1 MNTRTHEII
10 REYIGVLTHQ
20 ALNRELTWTTAVGDM
35 EYRYIIKSLDGK
47 DLLGVSYRMRSIDSV
62 DLTINGETFRT
73 RNKPIIE
80 RVSMLFRII
89 NYDKKDNI
97 ISDATIQFMRHYVHE
112 NRRARNVN
120 GCSVLNGAT
129 KARAKS
135 STTWHNKLIRL

>member
-10 REYIGVLTHQ
+10 REYISVLTHQ

-89 NYDKKDNI
+89 NYEKKDNI
-97 ISDATIQFMRHYVHE
+97 ISDATIQFMRHYVNE
-112 NRRARNVN
+112 NR
-120 GCSVLNGAT
+120 
-129 KARAKS
+129 
-135 STTWHNKLIRL
+135 

>member
-80 RVSMLFRII
+80 RVGMLFRII
-89 NYDKKDNI
+89 NYEKKDNV
-97 ISDATIQFMRHYVHE
+97 ISDNTIQFMRHYVNE
-112 NRRARNVN
+112 NR
-120 GCSVLNGAT
+120 
-129 KARAKS
+129 
-135 STTWHNKLIRL
+135 

>member
-80 RVSMLFRII
+80 RVGMLFRII
-89 NYDKKDNI
+89 NYEKKDNI
-97 ISDATIQFMRHYVHE
+97 ISDATIQFMRHYVNE
-112 NRRARNVN
+112 NR
-120 GCSVLNGAT
+120 
-129 KARAKS
+129 
-135 STTWHNKLIRL
+135 

>member
-35 EYRYIIKSLDGK
+35 EYRYIIKSLDGH
-47 DLLGVSYRMRSIDSV
+47 DLLGVSYRMRSVDSV

-80 RVSMLFRII
+80 RVGMLFRII
-89 NYDKKDNI
+89 NYEKKDNV
-97 ISDATIQFMRHYVHE
+97 ISDNTIQFMRHYVNE
-112 NRRARNVN
+112 NR
-120 GCSVLNGAT
+120 
-129 KARAKS
+129 
-135 STTWHNKLIRL
+135 

>member
-80 RVSMLFRII
+80 RVGMLFRII
-89 NYDKKDNI
+89 NYDRKDNI
-97 ISDATIQFMRHYVHE
+97 ISDATIQFMRHYVNE
-112 NRRARNVN
+112 N
-120 GCSVLNGAT
+120 
-129 KARAKS
+129 K
-135 STTWHNKLIRL
+135 

>member
-47 DLLGVSYRMRSIDSV
+47 DLLGVSYRMRSVDSV

-80 RVSMLFRII
+80 RVGMLFRII
-89 NYDKKDNI
+89 NYENKDNV
-97 ISDATIQFMRHYVHE
+97 ISDNTIQFMRHYVNE
-112 NRRARNVN
+112 NR
-120 GCSVLNGAT
+120 
-129 KARAKS
+129 
-135 STTWHNKLIRL
+135 

>member
-35 EYRYIIKSLDGK
+35 EYRYIIKTLDGK
-47 DLLGVSYRMRSIDSV
+47 DLLGVSYRMRSVDSV

-80 RVSMLFRII
+80 RVGMLFRII
-89 NYDKKDNI
+89 NYEKKDNVI
-97 ISDATIQFMRHYVHE
+97 KDNTIQFMRQYVKE
-112 NRRARNVN
+112 NR
-120 GCSVLNGAT
+120 
-129 KARAKS
+129 
-135 STTWHNKLIRL
+135 

>member
-47 DLLGVSYRMRSIDSV
+47 DLLGVSYRMRSVDSV

-80 RVSMLFRII
+80 RVGMLFRII
-89 NYDKKDNI
+89 NYEKKDNV
-97 ISDATIQFMRHYVHE
+97 ISDNTIQFMRHYV
-112 NRRARNVN
+112 ND
-120 GCSVLNGAT
+120 
-129 KARAKS
+129 AKE
-135 STTWHNKLIRL
+135 

>member
-47 DLLGVSYRMRSIDSV
+47 DLLGVSYRMRSVDSV

-80 RVSMLFRII
+80 RVGMLFRII
-89 NYDKKDNI
+89 NYEKIDNV
-97 ISDATIQFMRHYVHE
+97 ISDNTIQFMRQYVNE
-112 NRRARNVN
+112 NR
-120 GCSVLNGAT
+120 
-129 KARAKS
+129 
-135 STTWHNKLIRL
+135 

>member
-35 EYRYIIKSLDGK
+35 EYRYIIKSLEGK
-47 DLLGVSYRMRSIDSV
+47 DLLGVSYRMRSVDSV

-80 RVSMLFRII
+80 RVGMLFRII
-89 NYDKKDNI
+89 NYEKKDNV
-97 ISDATIQFMRHYVHE
+97 ISDNTIQFMRQYVNE
-112 NRRARNVN
+112 NR
-120 GCSVLNGAT
+120 
-129 KARAKS
+129 
-135 STTWHNKLIRL
+135 

>member
-47 DLLGVSYRMRSIDSV
+47 DLLGVSYRMRSVDSV

-80 RVSMLFRII
+80 RVGMLFRII
-89 NYDKKDNI
+89 NYEKIDNV
-97 ISDATIQFMRHYVHE
+97 ISDNTIQFMRHYVNE
-112 NRRARNVN
+112 NR
-120 GCSVLNGAT
+120 
-129 KARAKS
+129 
-135 STTWHNKLIRL
+135 

>member
-80 RVSMLFRII
+80 RVGMLFRII
-89 NYDKKDNI
+89 NYDRKDNV
-97 ISDATIQFMRHYVHE
+97 ISDNTIQFMRHYVNE
-112 NRRARNVN
+112 N
-120 GCSVLNGAT
+120 
-129 KARAKS
+129 K
-135 STTWHNKLIRL
+135 

>member
-35 EYRYIIKSLDGK
+35 EYRYIIKTLDGK
-47 DLLGVSYRMRSIDSV
+47 DLLGVSYRMRSVDSV

-80 RVSMLFRII
+80 RVGMLFRII
-89 NYDKKDNI
+89 NYDRKDNI
-97 ISDATIQFMRHYVHE
+97 ISDNTIQFMRKYVNE
-112 NRRARNVN
+112 NR
-120 GCSVLNGAT
+120 
-129 KARAKS
+129 
-135 STTWHNKLIRL
+135 

>member
-47 DLLGVSYRMRSIDSV
+47 DLLGVSYRMRSVDSV

-80 RVSMLFRII
+80 RVGMLFRII
-89 NYDKKDNI
+89 NYEKKDNV
-97 ISDATIQFMRHYVHE
+97 ISDATIQFMRHYVNE
-112 NRRARNVN
+112 NR
-120 GCSVLNGAT
+120 
-129 KARAKS
+129 
-135 STTWHNKLIRL
+135 

>member
-35 EYRYIIKSLDGK
+35 EYRYIIKSLEGE

-80 RVSMLFRII
+80 RVGMLFRII
-89 NYDKKDNI
+89 NYEKKDNV
-97 ISDATIQFMRHYVHE
+97 ISDNTIQFMRKYVNE
-112 NRRARNVN
+112 NR
-120 GCSVLNGAT
+120 
-129 KARAKS
+129 
-135 STTWHNKLIRL
+135 

>member
-20 ALNRELTWTTAVGDM
+20 ALNRELTWTMAVGDM

-80 RVSMLFRII
+80 RVGMLFRII
-89 NYDKKDNI
+89 NYDRKDNV
-97 ISDATIQFMRHYVHE
+97 ISDATIQFMRHYVNE
-112 NRRARNVN
+112 N
-120 GCSVLNGAT
+120 
-129 KARAKS
+129 K
-135 STTWHNKLIRL
+135 

>member
-47 DLLGVSYRMRSIDSV
+47 DLLGVSYRMRSVDSV

-80 RVSMLFRII
+80 RVGMLFRII
-89 NYDKKDNI
+89 NYEKKDNV
-97 ISDATIQFMRHYVHE
+97 ISDNTIKFMRQYVNE
-112 NRRARNVN
+112 NR
-120 GCSVLNGAT
+120 
-129 KARAKS
+129 
-135 STTWHNKLIRL
+135 

>member
-47 DLLGVSYRMRSIDSV
+47 DLLGVSYRMRSVDSV

-80 RVSMLFRII
+80 RVGMLFRII
-89 NYDKKDNI
+89 NYEKKDNV
-97 ISDATIQFMRHYVHE
+97 ISDNTIQFMRHYVNE
-112 NRRARNVN
+112 NR
-120 GCSVLNGAT
+120 
-129 KARAKS
+129 
-135 STTWHNKLIRL
+135 

>member
-73 RNKPIIE
+73 RNKHIIE
-80 RVSMLFRII
+80 RVGMLFRII
-89 NYDKKDNI
+89 NYDRKDNV
-97 ISDATIQFMRHYVHE
+97 ISDATIQFMRHYVNE
-112 NRRARNVN
+112 N
-120 GCSVLNGAT
+120 
-129 KARAKS
+129 K
-135 STTWHNKLIRL
+135 

>member
-20 ALNRELTWTTAVGDM
+20 ALNRELTWETAVGDM

-47 DLLGVSYRMRSIDSV
+47 DLLGVSYRMRSVDSV

-80 RVSMLFRII
+80 RVGMLFRII
-89 NYDKKDNI
+89 NYEKKDNV
-97 ISDATIQFMRHYVHE
+97 ISDNTIQFMRHYVNE
-112 NRRARNVN
+112 NR
-120 GCSVLNGAT
+120 
-129 KARAKS
+129 
-135 STTWHNKLIRL
+135 

>member
-80 RVSMLFRII
+80 RVGMLFRII
-89 NYDKKDNI
+89 NYDRKDNV
-97 ISDATIQFMRHYVHE
+97 ISDATIQFMRHYVNE
-112 NRRARNVN
+112 N
-120 GCSVLNGAT
+120 
-129 KARAKS
+129 K
-135 STTWHNKLIRL
+135 